1 MKTYISPIN
10 QKPNSQSITTEKL
23 ISATLASVRDILA
36 LVSAV
41 LAGAAVITL
50 FVLLAGT
57 DITPFLGAATWG
69 IGFIFLALALEN
81 NGPAALSQVA
91 SGVALLIL
99 SLLQSSVSPDF
110 IIVSGGVLAIWAGA
124 LLFKRLSL

>member
-23 ISATLASVRDILA
+23 ISATVASVRDILA

-57 DITPFLGAATWG
+57 DISPFLGATAWG
-69 IGFIFLALALEN
+69 LGFIFLALAVEN
-81 NGPAALSQVA
+81 NGPVTHSQVA

-99 SLLQSSVSPDF
+99 GVLQSSVSPDF

-124 LLFKRLSL
+124 WLFKRLSL